1 MATHRVT
8 KNNTIIY
15 AMQFIIYYCDNII
28 NFVEYIPFRIFCCYT
43 NTFYIIKSQRF
54 FSEKI
59 TGRVLALFGGLKGNY
74 RIIGITSYF
83 VDDQIVTFEDNSHY
97 AFPLITSLNEVQIY
111 KEK

>member
-1 MATHRVT
+1 M
-8 KNNTIIY
+8 
-15 AMQFIIYYCDNII
+15 
-28 NFVEYIPFRIFCCYT
+28 
-43 NTFYIIKSQRF
+43 
-54 FSEKI
+54 
-59 TGRVLALFGGLKGNY
+59 LALFGGLKGNY